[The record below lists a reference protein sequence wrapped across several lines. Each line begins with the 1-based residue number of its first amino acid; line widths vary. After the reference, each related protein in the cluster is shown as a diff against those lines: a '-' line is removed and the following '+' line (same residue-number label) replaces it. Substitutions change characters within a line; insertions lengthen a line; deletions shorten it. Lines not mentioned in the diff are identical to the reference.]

1 MPFVSVLPQDAV
13 GCDTSA
19 DGYYDEAK
27 GRADNTGRKPI
38 SARDAHRC
46 WTSAMRTSENSVN
59 AKFAEIVLDELRRTP
74 LWRSSLCSIAPPRT
88 ESYVDRGM
96 SL

>member
-13 GCDTSA
+13 GCDTSD

-27 GRADNTGRKPI
+27 GRSDNTGRKPI

-46 WTSAMRTSENSVN
+46 WTSAMRTSENSVIT
-59 AKFAEIVLDELRRTP
+59 KFSLPHQPTP
-74 LWRSSLCSIAPPRT
+74 EGHLMYDKL
-88 ESYVDRGM
+88 
-96 SL
+96 